1 MPNFLA
7 LYVGTP
13 SDGPPP
19 DMSPDALKAGMEAWG
34 GWMQEHAGSVVFQGG
49 PCGRTKSVSRSG
61 VADIRNN
68 VGGFVIVKAD
78 SAEAAARMF
87 EGHPHFS
94 IFPGEAVEVMPVLDM
109 PTMPD

>member
-1 MPNFLA
+1 MPQFLA

-19 DMSPDALKAGMEAWG
+19 DMSPETIKEGMQAWG
-34 GWMQEHAGSVVFQGG
+34 AWMQDHADSVVVQGG
-49 PCGRTKSVSRSG
+49 PCGRTKSVSSSG
-61 VADIRNN
+61 IADIRNG
-68 VGGFVIVKAD
+68 VGGFVIVEAD
-78 SAEAAARMF
+78 SHEAAAKMF

-94 IFPGEAVEVMPVLDM
+94 IFPGEAVEVMPVMDI